1 VAQALASGDLDVVE
15 QNLGHAAKLLAARC
29 SGCPGRAESAEAARL
44 HILRRPSSV
53 LFPFEVPGFPLLNE
67 PVQQNQLL
75 AFIEIPKG
83 SRNKYEYD
91 EGLDRV
97 VFDRFL
103 SGSTV
108 YPTDYGFLP
117 GHLGEDGDPLDCLV
131 VGSEPT
137 FPGCVTPVKPVAL
150 FKMRDEKGADDKVIC
165 VPVRDPRWSHIDT
178 LDDVPEQLQQEI
190 EHFFNVYKNLEHKP
204 VETDGWHPLSDAE
217 RTIEEARRREL
228 EAKSE

>member
-1 VAQALASGDLDVVE
+1 M
-15 QNLGHAAKLLAARC
+15 
-29 SGCPGRAESAEAARL
+29 
-44 HILRRPSSV
+44 
-53 LFPFEVPGFPLLNE
+53 NE
-67 PVQQNQLL
+67 PVQESQLL

-150 FKMRDEKGADDKVIC
+150 FKMRDEAGSDDKVIC
-165 VPVRDPRWSHIDT
+165 VPVRDPRWSHIDD
-178 LDDVPEQLQQEI
+178 LPDVPEQLQQEI
-190 EHFFNVYKNLEHKP
+190 EHFFNVYKNLEDKP
-204 VETDGWHPLSDAE
+204 VETDGWHPLHDAE
-217 RTIEEARRREL
+217 RTIEEARRRQL
-228 EAKSE
+228 EANPEAPLDV

>member
-1 VAQALASGDLDVVE
+1 M
-15 QNLGHAAKLLAARC
+15 
-29 SGCPGRAESAEAARL
+29 
-44 HILRRPSSV
+44 
-53 LFPFEVPGFPLLNE
+53 NE
-67 PVQQNQLL
+67 PVHENQLL

-150 FKMRDEKGADDKVIC
+150 FKMRDEAGADDKVIC
-165 VPVRDPRWSHIDT
+165 VPVRDPRWSHIED

-190 EHFFNVYKNLEHKP
+190 EHFFNVYKNLEDKP
-204 VETDGWHPLSDAE
+204 VETDGWHPLQ
-217 RTIEEARRREL
+217 RRRTDDRRGAPAPARG
-228 EAKSE
+228 EAPSSRPRPQALAARPQLVTFQVRAHAAPSTLGFLAASDGTAM

>member
-1 VAQALASGDLDVVE
+1 MRPAGPRT
-15 QNLGHAAKLLAARC
+15 NL
-29 SGCPGRAESAEAARL
+29 PARL
-44 HILRRPSSV
+44 HLFTFRHRSS
-53 LFPFEVPGFPLLNE
+53 PPQPTDLNE
-67 PVQQNQLL
+67 PVNENQLL

-150 FKMRDEKGADDKVIC
+150 FKMRDEAGSDDKVIC
-165 VPVRDPRWSHIDT
+165 VPVRDPRWSHIED
-178 LDDVPEQLQQEI
+178 LPDVPEQLQQEV
-190 EHFFNVYKNLEHKP
+190 EHFFNVYKNLEDKP
-204 VETDGWHPLSDAE
+204 VETDGWHPLHDAE
-217 RTIEEARRREL
+217 RTIEEARRRQL
-228 EAKSE
+228 EANPEAPLDV

>member
-1 VAQALASGDLDVVE
+1 
-15 QNLGHAAKLLAARC
+15 
-29 SGCPGRAESAEAARL
+29 
-44 HILRRPSSV
+44 
-53 LFPFEVPGFPLLNE
+53 LNE
-67 PVQQNQLL
+67 PVKQNQLL

-137 FPGCVTPVKPVAL
+137 FPGCVTPV
-150 FKMRDEKGADDKVIC
+150 
-165 VPVRDPRWSHIDT
+165 
-178 LDDVPEQLQQEI
+178 
-190 EHFFNVYKNLEHKP
+190 
-204 VETDGWHPLSDAE
+204 
-217 RTIEEARRREL
+217 
-228 EAKSE
+228 

>member
-1 VAQALASGDLDVVE
+1 
-15 QNLGHAAKLLAARC
+15 
-29 SGCPGRAESAEAARL
+29 
-44 HILRRPSSV
+44 
-53 LFPFEVPGFPLLNE
+53 LNE
-67 PVQQNQLL
+67 PVSQSQLL

-165 VPVRDPRWSHIDT
+165 VPTRDPRWSHIES
-178 LDDVPEQLQQEI
+178 LDDVPEQLQAEI

-204 VETDGWHPLSDAE
+204 VETDGWHPLADAE
-217 RTIEEARRREL
+217 RAIEEARRRQL
-228 EAKSE
+228 ETSPES

>member
-1 VAQALASGDLDVVE
+1 
-15 QNLGHAAKLLAARC
+15 
-29 SGCPGRAESAEAARL
+29 
-44 HILRRPSSV
+44 
-53 LFPFEVPGFPLLNE
+53 LNE

-165 VPVRDPRWSHIDT
+165 VPVRDPRWSHIEN
-178 LDDVPEQLQQEI
+178 LDEVPDQLQEEI

-217 RTIEEARRREL
+217 RTIEEARTRQL
-228 EAKSE
+228 EANPEQ